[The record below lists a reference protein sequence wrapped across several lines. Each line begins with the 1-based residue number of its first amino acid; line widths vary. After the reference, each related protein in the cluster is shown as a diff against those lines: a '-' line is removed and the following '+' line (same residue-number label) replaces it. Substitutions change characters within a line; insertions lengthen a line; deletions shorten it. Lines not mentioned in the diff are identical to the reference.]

1 MPRLLCGFK
10 RLVLSDQ
17 GLHSPACYGC
27 IDPKSTMTAQADSVS
42 LNAVQTPSLQ
52 VPAGVQA
59 SVVVAVV
66 ILSIRPDAA
75 SRPRLQVL
83 LVRRAVEPFAGYWSL
98 PGGKLW
104 GDEALDEA
112 AWRQLAEKTALRASY
127 LEQLYTFELCD
138 PSRQMEAAV
147 VAYYA
152 LVRTDHTEIAP
163 GRKTMEA
170 AWFPVDDLPGEFAF
184 DNDEILH
191 YALQR
196 LRNKVEYAHV
206 AFQFLPPHFT
216 MAQLRAV
223 YEVILGRR
231 IDPTN
236 FRRRVEATGTIVPT
250 GSFVAGGRHRPPAV
264 YRCAED
270 PVNLIKTMRPRRALR
285 SSPDFPDRT
294 SVTS

>member
-1 MPRLLCGFK
+1 MRTEGDLLA
-10 RLVLSDQ
+10 
-17 GLHSPACYGC
+17 P
-27 IDPKSTMTAQADSVS
+27 SV
-42 LNAVQTPSLQ
+42 AR
-52 VPAGVQA
+52 PAGVEA

-66 ILSIRPDAA
+66 IFSIRPTAGRA
-75 SRPRLQVL
+75 GLQVL
-83 LVRRAVEPFAGYWSL
+83 LVRRAVQPFSGYWSL

-104 GDEALDEA
+104 GHEALDEA
-112 AWRQLAEKTALRASY
+112 AWRQLVEKTGLRASY

-138 PSRQMEAAV
+138 VSRQMDAAV

-152 LVRTDHTEIAP
+152 LVRTDGTEIAP

-170 AWFPVDDLPGEFAF
+170 AWFPVDQLPAELAF

-196 LRNKVEYAHV
+196 LRDKVEYAHV
-206 AFQFLPPHFT
+206 AFQFLPPSFT
-216 MAQLRAV
+216 MAHLRAV

-236 FRRRVEATGTIVPT
+236 FRRRVGATGTIVPT
-250 GSFVAGGRHRPPAV
+250 GEIVAGGRHRPPAL

-270 PVNLIKTMRPRRALR
+270 PTSLIKTPRPRRPLR
-285 SSPDFPDRT
+285 SSQDLIPRT
-294 SVTS
+294 TATP

>member
-1 MPRLLCGFK
+1 MRTEGDLLA
-10 RLVLSDQ
+10 
-17 GLHSPACYGC
+17 P
-27 IDPKSTMTAQADSVS
+27 SV
-42 LNAVQTPSLQ
+42 AR
-52 VPAGVQA
+52 PAGVEA

-66 ILSIRPDAA
+66 IFSIRPATGRA
-75 SRPRLQVL
+75 GLQVL
-83 LVRRAVEPFAGYWSL
+83 LVRRAVEPFSGYWSL

-104 GDEALDEA
+104 GHEALDEA
-112 AWRQLAEKTALRASY
+112 AWRQLVEKTGLRASY

-138 PSRQMEAAV
+138 VSRQMDAAV

-152 LVRTDHTEIAP
+152 LVRTDGTEIAP

-170 AWFPVDDLPGEFAF
+170 AWFPVDQLPAEVAF
-184 DNDEILH
+184 DNDEILR

-196 LRNKVEYAHV
+196 LRDKVEYAHV
-206 AFQFLPPHFT
+206 AFQFLPPSFT
-216 MAQLRAV
+216 MAHLRAV

-250 GSFVAGGRHRPPAV
+250 GEIVAGGRHRPPAL

-270 PVNLIKTMRPRRALR
+270 PISLIKTPRPRRPLR
-285 SSPDFPDRT
+285 SSQDLMPRT
-294 SVTS
+294 TAAS

>member
-1 MPRLLCGFK
+1 
-10 RLVLSDQ
+10 
-17 GLHSPACYGC
+17 
-27 IDPKSTMTAQADSVS
+27 MTSETDRTVVS
-42 LNAVQTPSLQ
+42 EAPSL
-52 VPAGVQA
+52 GGQA

-66 ILSIRPDAA
+66 IFSIRPAA
-75 SRPRLQVL
+75 GGRPRLEVL
-83 LVRRAVEPFAGYWSL
+83 LVRRGVEPFAGQWSL

-138 PSRQMEAAV
+138 SSGQIEAAV

-152 LVRTDHTEIAP
+152 LVRTDGTEIAA

-170 AWFPVDDLPGEFAF
+170 AWYPVDGLPRDLAF
-184 DNDEILH
+184 DNDEVLQF
-191 YALQR
+191 ALQR
-196 LRNKVEYAHV
+196 LRNKVEYALV
-206 AFQFLPPHFT
+206 AFQFLPAHFT

-236 FRRRVEATGTIVPT
+236 FRRRVEATDSIVPT
-250 GSFVAGGRHRPPAV
+250 GSSVSGGRHRPPAL
-264 YRCAED
+264 YRCAD
-270 PVNLIKTMRPRRALR
+270 PAALVKTLRPGRALR
-285 SSPDFPDRT
+285 SSRDPLPAPIET
-294 SVTS
+294 A

>member
-1 MPRLLCGFK
+1 
-10 RLVLSDQ
+10 
-17 GLHSPACYGC
+17 
-27 IDPKSTMTAQADSVS
+27 MTQADLLTLS
-42 LNAVQTPSLQ
+42 TTRPS
-52 VPAGVQA
+52 GVHA

-66 ILSIRPDAA
+66 IFSIRPDALGH
-75 SRPRLQVL
+75 PCLQVL
-83 LVRRAVEPFAGYWSL
+83 LVRRAVEPFAGCWSL
-98 PGGKLW
+98 PGGNLW

-138 PSRQMEAAV
+138 SARQMEAAV
-147 VAYYA
+147 VAYFA
-152 LVRTDHTEIAP
+152 LVRTDDTEIAP

-170 AWFPVDDLPGEFAF
+170 AWFAVNGLPADMAF

-191 YALQR
+191 QALHR
-196 LRNKVEYAHV
+196 LRSKVEYAHV
-206 AFQFLPPHFT
+206 AFQFLPAAFT

-250 GSFVAGGRHRPPAV
+250 GGFVSGGRHRPPAL
-264 YRCAED
+264 YRCAGD
-270 PVNLIKTMRPRRALR
+270 PTTLIKTLRPRRTLR
-285 SSPDFPDRT
+285 SSRGQAGRRPAT
-294 SVTS
+294 S

>member
-1 MPRLLCGFK
+1 MQP
-10 RLVLSDQ
+10 
-17 GLHSPACYGC
+17 
-27 IDPKSTMTAQADSVS
+27 AQADLLPV
-42 LNAVQTPSLQ
+42 NAVRP
-52 VPAGVQA
+52 PGIQA

-75 SRPRLQVL
+75 GEPRLQVL
-83 LVRRAVEPFAGYWSL
+83 LVRRAVDPFAGYWSL

-112 AWRQLAEKTALRASY
+112 AWRQLAEKTGLRASY

-138 PSRQMEAAV
+138 LSHQLEAAV

-152 LVRTDHTEIAP
+152 LVRTDHAEIAP

-170 AWFPVDDLPGEFAF
+170 AWFPVDERPDALAF

-206 AFQFLPPHFT
+206 AFQFLPPAFT
-216 MAQLRAV
+216 LARLRAV

-250 GSFVAGGRHRPPAV
+250 GKVVSGGRHRPPAL
-264 YRCAED
+264 YRCASD
-270 PVNLIKTMRPRRALR
+270 PASLVKTMRPRRTLR
-285 SSPDFPDRT
+285 SRPKPHDRT
-294 SVTS
+294 VATS

>member
-1 MPRLLCGFK
+1 MATSSANLPTPD
-10 RLVLSDQ
+10 VLR
-17 GLHSPACYGC
+17 
-27 IDPKSTMTAQADSVS
+27 
-42 LNAVQTPSLQ
+42 PS
-52 VPAGVQA
+52 GVHA

-66 ILSIRPDAA
+66 IFSIRPDAA
-75 SRPRLQVL
+75 GGPRLQVL
-83 LVRRAVEPFAGYWSL
+83 LVRRAVEPFASFWSL

-138 PSRQMEAAV
+138 PSRQLEAAV

-152 LVRTDHTEIAP
+152 LVRTDDTEIAP

-170 AWFPVDDLPGEFAF
+170 AWFPVDELPAGLAF

-206 AFQFLPPHFT
+206 AFQFLPPSFT
-216 MAQLRAV
+216 LAHLRAV

-250 GSFVAGGRHRPPAV
+250 GQIVAGGRHRPPAL
-264 YRCAED
+264 YRCAAD
-270 PVNLIKTMRPRRALR
+270 PANLVKAMRPRRTLR
-285 SSPDFPDRT
+285 SSPDPLART
-294 SVTS
+294 SPTP